1 MKKILVQSINIG
13 GQPIEGPLKLPG
25 LSSNE
30 ITLGHIVSRILSSF
44 ILPIAGIILLFVL
57 VSGGFDYMM
66 SQGDANKIKSAQAK
80 ITTALIGFGLL
91 IFSFLLTKLISL
103 IFGIQTGII

>member
-30 ITLGHIVSRILSSF
+30 ITLGHIVSRILSF

-57 VSGGFDYMM
+57 VSGGFDYMI
-66 SQGDANKIKSAQAK
+66 SQGDTNKIKSAQAK